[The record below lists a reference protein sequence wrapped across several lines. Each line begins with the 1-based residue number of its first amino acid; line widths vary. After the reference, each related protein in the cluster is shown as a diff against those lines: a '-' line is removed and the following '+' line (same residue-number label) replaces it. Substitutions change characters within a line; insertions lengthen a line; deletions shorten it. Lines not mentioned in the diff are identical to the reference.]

1 MIRIKGGAVWMLSMA
16 VVLWVGCAGGSQH
29 LSDGRLGGG
38 LLGAG
43 GTEAPFWE
51 DWTAQKP
58 ASMSVDDELRPYTA
72 FDAWRIDD
80 RQFRHQAWDAVFHM
94 LTALAGSVD
103 DDAARRG
110 LESLMMRLDA
120 GIDDIRW
127 EAVFLS
133 HRNGEREGVVVR
145 IVASDGA
152 GVWIEASR
160 AADGS
165 TSATR
170 WILRAEPAA
179 VEAGGHTVWFEERD
193 GHWQVDIG
201 DGAGAEA
208 ADRAIG
214 DGVDWGARIELWH
227 QALWLPMTGRDYVDS
242 DIEGADDDGTDLADG
257 WPAALGADISS
268 RRLDD
273 FLQDTVFP
281 PRTPDGGIG
290 DF

>member
-1 MIRIKGGAVWMLSMA
+1 MTETRCGAALILSMA
-16 VVLWVGCAGGSQH
+16 VALVIGCAGGPQTISE
-29 LSDGRLGGG
+29 GRLDGG

-43 GTEAPFWE
+43 GVEAPFWE
-51 DWTAQKP
+51 DWTAQQP
-58 ASMSVDDELRPYTA
+58 ASMSVDGELRPYTA
-72 FDAWRIDD
+72 FDVWRIDD

-94 LTALAGSVD
+94 LTTVAGSVD
-103 DDAARRG
+103 DDSARRG

-127 EAVFLS
+127 ESAFIS
-133 HRNGEREGVVVR
+133 HRSGEREGLVVR
-145 IVASDGA
+145 IVAPDGA

-160 AADGS
+160 PADGS

-179 VEAGGHTVWFEERD
+179 VEAGGHTLWFEERD
-193 GHWQVDIG
+193 GRWEVEIG

-208 ADRAIG
+208 PNRAIG
-214 DGVDWGARIELWH
+214 DGVDWRARIELWH
-227 QALWLPMTGRDYVDS
+227 RALWLPMTGREYVDS

-257 WPAALGADISS
+257 WPAALGADVNS

-273 FLQDTVFP
+273 FVRDTVFP